1 MLMIGGEGCM
11 IRREDRYF
19 PREWDWAPVGDL
31 ALIPP
36 LPLEIWGNM
45 LILILM
51 FCNDLFMDDLRG
63 LGLCGA

>member
-19 PREWDWAPVGDL
+19 TREWDWAPVGDL

-36 LPLEIWGNM
+36 PPPWNM
-45 LILILM
+45 GEYV
-51 FCNDLFMDDLRG
+51 DLDPNVL
-63 LGLCGA
+63 